1 MHTPIEKPEGGRSY
15 VETAEHVPA
24 GAGGDNITSLKI
36 TQDSWWKNKK
46 IITIALIVNMATFE
60 YGLDQGMVNGFQAM
74 PGFLLD
80 FGYKDPSLPGGMG
93 ISTTVQQLITSL
105 VSLGM
110 FASTFVSGYVA
121 DKLGRK
127 GGLWVASALVTLSI
141 ILQMAVINFGG
152 LYAGRF
158 LLGLGNGLYLVCTQ
172 LYMQETMTS
181 NFRSLSY
188 TFFQFWISFGTLV
201 GALVNN
207 ATASYLSRASYRIPL
222 GTLFIMP
229 TLLTIALF
237 FLPETP
243 RYLASHGKYAAA
255 EKSLRFLRDAAYSD
269 LQVKEEFAEIKHA
282 LEVDEDIAK
291 GAVYK
296 DLVQGT
302 NLKRTLTSLGLV
314 LYAAA
319 SGIPFITQYGVYFF
333 ALSGDTHPFRD
344 VIILVCLGMA
354 GVMSTPLFTGKIGKR
369 QILMF
374 GGILQALCMLGIGVA
389 YSARGIDKTSGNVII
404 AMCCIYLFVASA
416 TTGPY
421 AFQVAGEVPNQ
432 VLRSYTLGLS
442 SATTYLLGWSITF
455 TIPYF
460 INPTALNWGP
470 KYGYIWVGSN
480 VLIAVFTFFV
490 VPETNKR
497 TLEEIDE
504 CYIQGVPIRKFAT
517 YDCVASKNARL
528 HAAQQFKGEVREGEE
543 RQEFPE

>member
-374 GGILQALCMLGIGVA
+374 GG
-389 YSARGIDKTSGNVII
+389 
-404 AMCCIYLFVASA
+404 
-416 TTGPY
+416 PY